1 MQNDQAG
8 AVLVQVGKIARS
20 EGVLSM
26 WRTGVVPNM
35 NRATGPEHSTLFCWH
50 LHASLCLDT
59 DGPEATIIT
68 VGQLAAYDTCKEVFV
83 DAGHAAIT
91 YPQNIWNM

>member
-1 MQNDQAG
+1 MQNDKAG

-35 NRATGPEHSTLFCWH
+35 NRATGREHSIL
-50 LHASLCLDT
+50 L
-59 DGPEATIIT
+59 
-68 VGQLAAYDTCKEVFV
+68 
-83 DAGHAAIT
+83 
-91 YPQNIWNM
+91 